1 MSFCCTVPLSLL
13 LLLLITI
20 IIIALEEEAK
30 RKSYAKSAE
39 KDAAIE
45 RTYEW
50 IHTQVSSKQSGESQ
64 RLEKEERVSSGE
76 SQLPYMDRRVLEGG
90 RTQLVVRMA
99 ELMLLFPIVY
109 KSVNSLSIFYKFSC
123 MCS

>member
-1 MSFCCTVPLSLL
+1 MSFCCTVPLLLLL
-13 LLLLITI
+13 LLLLIPI
-20 IIIALEEEAK
+20 IIIFIIALEEEAK

-99 ELMLLFPIVY
+99 EMLLVLVY
-109 KSVNSLSIFYKFSC
+109 KSVNSLSIFYKFL
-123 MCS
+123 